1 MSTTPL
7 VIRSTRVAWGVRRT
21 HCLSGTLDQNPDVV
35 VQLTVKVRPGPDC
48 RHQERSAAQT
58 IEPFV
63 ASIKTKIKSNQGS
76 SGRVAPARWRSGKK
90 SC

>member
-1 MSTTPL
+1 
-7 VIRSTRVAWGVRRT
+7 VAWGVRRA
-21 HCLSGTLDQNPDVV
+21 HYLSGTLDQNPDVV
-35 VQLTVKVRPGPDC
+35 VQLTVKARSDPDH

-63 ASIKTKIKSNQGS
+63 ASIKTKIKSKQGS
-76 SGRVAPARWRSGKK
+76 SGRVAPARWRSRKK